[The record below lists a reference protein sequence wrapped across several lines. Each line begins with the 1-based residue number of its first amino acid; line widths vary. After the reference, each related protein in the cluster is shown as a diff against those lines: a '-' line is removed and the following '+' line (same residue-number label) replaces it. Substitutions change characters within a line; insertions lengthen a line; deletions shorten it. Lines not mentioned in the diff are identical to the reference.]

1 MSSSVCSL
9 TRRAGL
15 FVVAVF
21 VFVFVLL
28 WVVFFLHLTGPLSVQ
43 TLDQGKGRMGQ
54 SDGQSHLHHVS
65 LMLSHNN

>member
-28 WVVFFLHLTGPLSVQ
+28 WVVFFF
-43 TLDQGKGRMGQ
+43 TLNWASFCADVRSRERQNGAI
-54 SDGQSHLHHVS
+54 
-65 LMLSHNN
+65 